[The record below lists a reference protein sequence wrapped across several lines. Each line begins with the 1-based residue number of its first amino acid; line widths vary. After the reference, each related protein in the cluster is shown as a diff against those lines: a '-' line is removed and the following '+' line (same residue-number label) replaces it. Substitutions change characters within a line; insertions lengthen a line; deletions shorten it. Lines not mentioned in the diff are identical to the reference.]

1 LRPQSLESFEI
12 FSTSQIGAESFLA
25 LNCHRETL
33 TELKLMGIKADAMSA
48 LSMLKGCTNLTS
60 LFLAENGVATQDLE
74 KRHNDIFL
82 ETIAWLCQCKGLKS
96 ISIDKMLNAP
106 GLLTPVLLENNI
118 KLTRLELEGYQ
129 MWDSRNF
136 HQALAHQT
144 SLQSLWLKGESN
156 ELGQDGQDVE
166 IFVDSLSS
174 LENLTDLRLRD
185 ISDAFLDKHLR
196 KLAQSLPK
204 LETWWTSG
212 WGITDAIW
220 SDMAS
225 LKSLRR
231 LELSAVTRFTAQGI
245 VDFIF
250 NLVPGNQGLVLSI
263 MMSDT
268 DYDLTEDEQS
278 MIRETIASQVNG
290 RFDFTLIRGMYPI
303 FHRLLLKCLTS
314 FPDPG
319 EGYSEEEDSD

>member
-1 LRPQSLESFEI
+1 
-12 FSTSQIGAESFLA
+12 
-25 LNCHRETL
+25 
-33 TELKLMGIKADAMSA
+33 MGIKAEALSA

-82 ETIAWLCQCKGLKS
+82 ETIAWLCACKGLKS
-96 ISIDKMLNAP
+96 ISMDKMLNAP
-106 GLLTPVLLENNI
+106 GLLTPILLENNI

-129 MWDSRNF
+129 MWESRDF

-144 SLQSLWLKGESN
+144 SLQSLWLTGESN
-156 ELGQDGQDVE
+156 ELGQDGQDVD
-166 IFVDSLSS
+166 IFVDALSK
-174 LENLTDLRLRD
+174 LENMTDLRLRD
-185 ISDAFLDKHLR
+185 ISDAFMDRHLR

-212 WGITDAIW
+212 WGITDTIW

-225 LKSLRR
+225 LQNLRR
-231 LELSAVTRFTAQGI
+231 LELTAVTRFTAEGI
-245 VDFIF
+245 EEFIL
-250 NLVPGNQGLVLSI
+250 NLGPGNQGLVLSI

-268 DYDLTEDEQS
+268 DYDLSEDEQS

-290 RFDFTLIRGMYPI
+290 RFDFTLIRGMYYRCI
-303 FHRLLLKCLTS
+303 K
-314 FPDPG
+314 
-319 EGYSEEEDSD
+319 